1 MPKQFMSL
9 LSGGCRGIVAGV
21 FRAGTRASCGRF
33 LATAM
38 PMGTELPGGIE
49 ISQRTLDQ
57 RLADTY
63 LRTSPVPRLLA
74 RVPLF

>member
-1 MPKQFMSL
+1 MSL

-38 PMGTELPGGIE
+38 PMGTELPVGIE

-57 RLADTY
+57 RMADTY
-63 LRTSPVPRLLA
+63 LRTSPVPIPLA
-74 RVPLF
+74 GVPLF